1 MTKKLL
7 AVGCS
12 YTADVYPFPVW
23 PQLLAKKFNM
33 ECINL
38 GQAGRGNEYI
48 YSRTLDTLVT
58 EKNIGLVVVM
68 WSEFQ
73 RLDFC
78 FRGRWKTL
86 HFKVGP
92 IERNT
97 DPWANKLMN
106 TLTEKKYDDIVY
118 QTERSIRLFYSLQQI
133 MKLTEYNNIPFYQ
146 LAGPVPAVARLTF
159 GDPYGSHYFRQKN
172 IVAKTIIE
180 NPYLNKIDER
190 LFLGWPMFDEL
201 GGWNIDTWLDKVA
214 IDLLDDH
221 KTHDSPSGM
230 LLRQDSDLRISKN
243 NSHPN
248 KKGHKKISEM
258 LYNEIKRSVPNG
270 HIQTT

>member
-92 IERNT
+92 VERNNR
-97 DPWANKLMN
+97 PWANKLMN

-159 GDPYGSHYFRQKN
+159 GDPHGSHYFRQKN
-172 IVAKTIIE
+172 IVANTIISS
-180 NPYLNKIDER
+180 PYLAKINES

-221 KTHDSPSGM
+221 KAHDSPSGM
-230 LLRQDSDLRISKN
+230 SLRQDSDLRISKN

-248 KKGHKKISEM
+248 KKGHKKIAEM
-258 LYNEIKRSVPNG
+258 LYNEIKRSVPKC
-270 HIQTT
+270 

>member
-12 YTADVYPFPVW
+12 YTVDTWPFPVW
-23 PQLLAKKFNM
+23 PQLLAEKFNM

-38 GQAGRGNEYI
+38 GKSGSGNEYI

-58 EKNIGLVVVM
+58 EKNLGLVVVM

-78 FRGRWKTL
+78 KNGKWTVL
-86 HFKVGP
+86 HYKVGEV
-92 IERNT
+92 ERNNRE
-97 DPWANKLMN
+97 WANKLMN
-106 TLTEKKYDDIVY
+106 TLTEKGYDDIVH

-133 MKLTEYNNIPFYQ
+133 IKLTEYNNIPFCQ
-146 LAGPVPAVARLTF
+146 LVGCYPCDYTEK
-159 GDPYGSHYFRQKN
+159 YT
-172 IVAKTIIE
+172 VAKTIIE

-190 LFLGWPMFDEL
+190 LFLGWPMLDEL
-201 GGWNIDTWLDKVA
+201 GGWNIDIWLDKV
-214 IDLLDDH
+214 DLGND
-221 KTHDSPSGM
+221 
-230 LLRQDSDLRISKN
+230 RRDSDLRISKTD
-243 NSHPN
+243 SHPN
-248 KKGHKKISEM
+248 KKGHEKIAEM

-270 HIQTT
+270 NIHTT

>member
-12 YTADVYPFPVW
+12 YTDDVYPFPVW
-23 PQLLAKKFNM
+23 PKLLAEKFNM

-38 GQAGRGNEYI
+38 GQGGCGNEYI

-58 EKNIGLVVVM
+58 EKNLGLVVVM

-78 FRGRWKTL
+78 KDGVWKPL
-86 HFKVGP
+86 HYKVGDT
-92 IERNT
+92 ERNSM
-97 DPWANKLMN
+97 PWANKLMN
-106 TLTEKKYDDIVY
+106 TLTEKGYDDIVY

-133 MKLTEYNNIPFYQ
+133 MKLTEYNNIPFCQ
-146 LAGPVPAVARLTF
+146 LMGCYPCNSREKYT
-159 GDPYGSHYFRQKN
+159 
-172 IVAKTIIE
+172 VAKSIIRS
-180 NPYLNKIDER
+180 PYLNKIDER

-201 GGWNIDTWLDKVA
+201 GGWNIDAWLDKV
-214 IDLLDDH
+214 
-221 KTHDSPSGM
+221 DSGK
-230 LLRQDSDLRISKN
+230 RDQDSDVRISDED
-243 NSHPN
+243 SHPN
-248 KKGHKKISEM
+248 KKGHEKIAEM